1 MKITP
6 NQIKKQI
13 DISLTNQIMKAQTY
27 FLLEAQISTKNSK
40 ENKSTTSPSTMKP
53 ITKDLEREGTV
64 KKILQSSL
72 SKSQNLKDNPN
83 FSYSI
88 NVVLFN
94 DDEELVRYYK
104 NSDLDKKLRNFIKLN
119 SFFFEEEELYQSC
132 CFEYNSTSLAL
143 KNTTDD
149 LDTNL
154 ELTEVEDAHALSE
167 KISIHAQ

>member
-13 DISLTNQIMKAQTY
+13 DISLTNQIMKAQTH
-27 FLLEAQISTKNSK
+27 FLLETQINTKTPK
-40 ENKSTTSPSTMKP
+40 ENKSTSITTTTKKP
-53 ITKDLEREGTV
+53 IEIEGTV

-72 SKSQNLKDNPN
+72 NKNQDLKDSPD

-94 DDEELVRYYK
+94 GAEELVRYYK

-119 SFFFEEEELYQSC
+119 TFFFREEELYQNC

-149 LDTNL
+149 LDANL
-154 ELTEVEDAHALSE
+154 EIMEIEDMHALI
-167 KISIHAQ
+167 KRISIHVQQIY